1 MKFSE
6 LESLMQNQGV
16 GTLAE
21 LARILDT
28 TPQAVSNWKS
38 RDQVPY
44 HIVTKVHSL
53 SNKQSNNFYQAGLNP
68 TNTYEEESA
77 TLSDLMV
84 RLSEQIKL
92 ILLIPFITVFIT
104 FTYVQ
109 FIQVPKYVS
118 SARILLPE
126 NSGGRMGSLAGL
138 ASQFGISVGSGS
150 AEDLSSPTLFPDLLK
165 SRVFAENLL
174 NKEFYTEKYGKKLS
188 LLAILKYGD
197 GTPPYG
203 KDTLITQTLG
213 LLEEIIAFEQDPQSK
228 FSLIIANTFEP
239 ILAKEIVEATLVEL
253 ELLNRFYK
261 TQAVNEKTTFIEQ
274 RIAAVKG
281 DLENSEQSL
290 KTFQENNRQISS
302 PSLQLSFE
310 RLQREVEIQKG
321 IYLTLKQ
328 QLELAKIEE
337 VQEASIVQVLDRPQ
351 APLGLSNKKLK
362 RSVLLAGFLGLGL
375 GALLGF
381 ARSSL
386 NSSDIDERK
395 KIRRIRSFLLKKGK
409 GMINDRRVIGIIG
422 TVFICGLPYYLGHQ
436 SKIPVFFGMYS
447 TKLMVINV
455 VYISILITCIA
466 MFINLSRKRK

>member
-1 MKFSE
+1 M
-6 LESLMQNQGV
+6 
-16 GTLAE
+16 AE
-21 LARILDT
+21 QLKVIALT
-28 TPQAVSNWKS
+28 T
-38 RDQVPY
+38 
-44 HIVTKVHSL
+44 
-53 SNKQSNNFYQAGLNP
+53 
-68 TNTYEEESA
+68 
-77 TLSDLMV
+77 
-84 RLSEQIKL
+84 
-92 ILLIPFITVFIT
+92 FISVFLT

-138 ASQFGISVGSGS
+138 ASQFGISVGSGT
-150 AEDLSSPTLFPDLLK
+150 AEDLSSPSLFPDLIK

-188 LLAILKYGD
+188 LLAILRYGD

-213 LLEEIIAFEQDPQSK
+213 LLEEMLTFEQDPQSK
-228 FSLIIANTFEP
+228 FSLIIASTFEP

-274 RIAAVKG
+274 RISSVKG
-281 DLENSEQSL
+281 DLENSEQRL
-290 KTFQENNRQISS
+290 KKFQENNRQISS

-351 APLGLSNKKLK
+351 APLGLANKKLK

-381 ARSSL
+381 ARSSF
-386 NSSDIDERK
+386 NTSDIDERK
-395 KIRRIRSFLLKKGK
+395 KIRRIRNFLLKKGK
-409 GMINDRRVIGIIG
+409 GMINDRRVVAIVGA
-422 TVFICGLPYYLGHQ
+422 VFICGLPYYLGHQ
-436 SKIPVFFGMYS
+436 SKNPVFFGMYS
-447 TKLMVINV
+447 TKLMVINIIYLSV
-455 VYISILITCIA
+455 LLICLA
-466 MFINLSRKRK
+466 MFISLSRKRK